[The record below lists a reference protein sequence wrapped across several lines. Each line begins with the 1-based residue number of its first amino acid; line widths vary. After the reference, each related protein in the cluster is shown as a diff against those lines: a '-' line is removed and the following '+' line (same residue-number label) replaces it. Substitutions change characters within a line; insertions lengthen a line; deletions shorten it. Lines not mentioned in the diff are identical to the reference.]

1 MEYKFK
7 QIIKNKLPFLEGKK
21 ILLAV
26 SGGLDSM
33 VLTDLFIKTKFS
45 IAIAH
50 CNFNLRDTESQGDQ
64 EFVATFCTNKHI
76 PLFVKSFET
85 LQFANDNKLS
95 TQVAARN
102 LRYEWFQNILK
113 QHEIDFI
120 ATAHHADDNLET
132 FIINLSRGT
141 GIDGLKGIPFYNNN
155 IVRPL
160 LYFSKENIR
169 NYALKN
175 NIQWREDSS
184 NASDK
189 YLRNKIRHQIVP
201 ILKELNPSFLN
212 NFQKAQLFLDDTQT
226 LAKDAATLLFKKLTL
241 MQNGVIYFDL
251 VAIKKLPNFKA
262 YLYYWLKDYG
272 FKAWTDIF
280 DLIDSQTGK
289 QVFSKEFQLLK
300 NREQLILK
308 PISETINSFF
318 WIDKNQTK
326 VNFPLNL
333 DISKVDCISNSK
345 NNTIFVDAD
354 QLKFPLCI
362 RKWQLGDVFF
372 SKGMKGKSKKIS
384 KYFKDEKFSAL
395 DKESTW
401 LLCSDDQIVWVIDKR
416 QDERFAANNNTINIL
431 QIKSNL

>member
-160 LYFSKENIR
+160 LFFSRQNIR
-169 NYALKN
+169 NYALIN

-362 RKWQLGDVFF
+362 RKWQLGDIFF
-372 SKGMKGKSKKIS
+372 PKGMKGKSKKIS